1 MSAILGTRPR
11 LTRPARGAEEDRT
24 ARGPAA
30 RAAARVSLAGLVLG
44 GLGLAS
50 ALFVIVR
57 LIESWRV
64 TPRASSHHISVLGAQ
79 LTYPVANGG
88 AIVVLVLAL
97 LGLAVTVTAVLAAGG
112 EMVGS
117 IRLSRR
123 LRAIATETLDGALV
137 VEDEEPRAFCAGL
150 LRPRVYV
157 TTGALTILDPPALA
171 AVLMHEREHVRRRDP
186 LRFAAGRVMSAALF
200 FLPTL
205 NRLLSRQHALA
216 ELGADERAAGQAG
229 SSRSAL
235 ARAMLAFAEH
245 GYPDTAVGVDPERVD
260 HLLGESIR
268 WRFPLFLS
276 AVTAAAIGL
285 LVAVA
290 GLAGHVARG
299 SATLAPPFLS
309 SRPCVVMLAGIPAVL
324 SVIACY
330 LALRRARQ

>member
-1 MSAILGTRPR
+1 MD
-11 LTRPARGAEEDRT
+11 PAG
-24 ARGPAA
+24 RGPAA
-30 RAAARVSLAGLVLG
+30 RAAARVSRAGLVLG

-64 TPRASSHHISVLGAQ
+64 TPRASSHRISVLGAQ
-79 LTYPVANGG
+79 LTYPVANAG

-97 LGLAVTVTAVLAAGG
+97 LGLAVTVTAVLAAGR

-117 IRLSRR
+117 ARLARR
-123 LRAIATETLDGALV
+123 LRLIATETFDGALV
-137 VEDEEPRAFCAGL
+137 VNDSEPRAFCAGL
-150 LRPRVYV
+150 LRPRVYL
-157 TTGALTILDPPALA
+157 TTRTLAILDPRALD
-171 AVLMHEREHVRRRDP
+171 AVLMHEREHARRRDP

-205 NRLLSRQHALA
+205 DRLLSRQHALA
-216 ELGADERAAGQAG
+216 ELGADERAVGEAG

-245 GYPDTAVGVDPERVD
+245 GSPGSAVGVDPERVD
-260 HLLGESIR
+260 HLLGEPTR

-276 AVTAAAIGL
+276 TVTAAAIAL
-285 LVAVA
+285 LLAVAV
-290 GLAGHVARG
+290 LAGHLARG

-324 SVIACY
+324 SVLGCC
-330 LALRRARQ
+330 LGLWRARR